1 MDYKK
6 YPGKTIKKYNILLN
20 NSDPI
25 ISIITPYYNAGS
37 TIDETY
43 NSIMSQTYPFY
54 EWIIIDDGSKDKES
68 LKKLKEIEGFNTP
81 VVALTANA
89 ITGMR
94 E

>member
-25 ISIITPYYNAGS
+25 ISIITPYYNDGS
-37 TIDETY
+37 TIDENY

-54 EWIIIDDGSKDKES
+54 E
-68 LKKLKEIEGFNTP
+68 
-81 VVALTANA
+81 
-89 ITGMR
+89 
-94 E
+94 